1 MKRTSKPTMLEVRSM
16 AATFEH
22 HDNNWVRLL
31 CRALEELDYVIAE
44 RNELQR
50 EVCEFATFC
59 EGADAAAEYAESR
72 GWDCYKNDEE
82 DTNDR

>member
-1 MKRTSKPTMLEVRSM
+1 M

-44 RNELQR
+44 RNELRR
-50 EVCEFATFC
+50 EVCEYATAG
-59 EGADAAAEYAESR
+59 ETIGAALLYADSR